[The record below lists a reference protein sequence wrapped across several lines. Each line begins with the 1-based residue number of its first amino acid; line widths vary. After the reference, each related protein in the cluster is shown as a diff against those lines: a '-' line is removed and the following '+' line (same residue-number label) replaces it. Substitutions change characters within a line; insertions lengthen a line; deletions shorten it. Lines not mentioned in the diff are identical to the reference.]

1 MLCIGFQVTP
11 IYLLLLSKYRTN
23 TINNNM
29 TILSRVC
36 SAVALVPLVGAFA
49 PTSPL
54 TRSST
59 PSSLSM
65 VPIDV
70 NSVIDVATSTLSTT
84 SAMGD
89 FATTAASVDMNSV
102 LGESGLLTSFADQ
115 GQNLAGIFFQQSLL
129 PYLAFLYFLSFRA
142 NKIPAVANFGFQ
154 FVLLFVASTIPAG
167 IISKSV
173 YDTSL
178 ANVDWLH
185 GWAEL
190 LLTTANILIVWGLK
204 EASTGPNQTPA
215 GTPRLASLGLFGL
228 FAAGAALGP
237 GTLGWEAHTGFMAG
251 IGDLSTA
258 TVESLPWVTH
268 TEPVNGLSIP
278 TWAIHFSSVI
288 EYLIAMDLVWKYSE
302 VTNNEKWKGMTW
314 GMLPLHASGVCA
326 CTYHFFYNPSS
337 LQFLVSMQA
346 GFTLLGN
353 LTCAIAAFRIARSNG
368 WNLGEINPF
377 KGEDDTSG
385 LVADGIASEALVLR
399 EPVESNLVLATKVV
413 VATLVLS
420 YATKYGSLGIDL
432 PFNPN
437 TFVGLAMVLGIP
449 GLTAYSYYQRS
460 NGSAEEGENSNPFS
474 FQLGDT
480 SLSMQDVK
488 KFGVAGTVAYVLTE
502 LAFWIVAFPV
512 AGFALYQSTG
522 HWPDVIN
529 ESGDRAAVLAFIF
542 AGANVARLFV
552 PVRLGAAL
560 ALAPW
565 VDANLLNGG
574 DDDSSDAIDAEA
586 ENLR

>member
-1 MLCIGFQVTP
+1 MEIKMMIFLQVLSVITLAP
-11 IYLLLLSKYRTN
+11 I
-23 TINNNM
+23 
-29 TILSRVC
+29 VQ
-36 SAVALVPLVGAFA
+36 AFA
-49 PTSPL
+49 PTPL
-54 TRSST
+54 AST
-59 PSSLSM
+59 PSSLKM
-65 VPIDV
+65 APVDL
-70 NSVIDVATSTLSTT
+70 NSVIDVTSTL
-84 SAMGD
+84 
-89 FATTAASVDMNSV
+89 TTAGATISDIAST
-102 LGESGLLTSFADQ
+102 SGLTLDSVVEGSSLVTSFVDQ

-154 FVLLFVASTIPAG
+154 FVLIFVLSTIPAG
-167 IISKSV
+167 IISKSI
-173 YDTSL
+173 YETSL

-190 LLTTANILIVWGLK
+190 LLTVANILIVWGLK
-204 EASTGPNQTPA
+204 EASTSPNQTPV

-237 GTLGWEAHTGFMAG
+237 GTIGWEAHTGFLAG

-268 TEPVNGLSIP
+268 AEPVNGLTIP

-314 GMLPLHASGVCA
+314 GMLPLHASGICA

-353 LTCAIAAFRIARSNG
+353 LTCAIAAFRIARANG
-368 WNLGEINPF
+368 WNLGEVNPF

-385 LVADGIASEALVLR
+385 LVADGIAAEALVLR
-399 EPVESNLVLATKVV
+399 EPADSNLILASKVI
-413 VATLVLS
+413 AGTLFLS
-420 YATKYGSLGIDL
+420 YAVKYGSLGLDL
-432 PFNPN
+432 PFQPN
-437 TFVGLAMVLGIP
+437 GAVALAMVLGIP

-460 NGSAEEGENSNPFS
+460 NGSAEEGESNNFS

-480 SLSMQDVK
+480 SLSMSDVK
-488 KFGVAGTVAYVLTE
+488 KYGVAGTVAYVLTE
-502 LAFWIVAFPV
+502 LAFWVVAFPV
-512 AGFALYQSTG
+512 AATALYQSTG

-529 ESGDRAAVLAFIF
+529 ESADRAAVLAFIF

-565 VDANLLNGG
+565 VDANLLNGEG
-574 DDDSSDAIDAEA
+574 GIDAIDTEA
-586 ENLR
+586 EELR

>member
-1 MLCIGFQVTP
+1 
-11 IYLLLLSKYRTN
+11 
-23 TINNNM
+23 
-29 TILSRVC
+29 
-36 SAVALVPLVGAFA
+36 
-49 PTSPL
+49 
-54 TRSST
+54 
-59 PSSLSM
+59 M
-65 VPIDV
+65 VPFDV
-70 NSVIDVATSTLSTT
+70 NSAIDVT
-84 SAMGD
+84 SAMSSNIMADAG
-89 FATTAASVDMNSV
+89 ASVTAAIESNS
-102 LGESGLLTSFADQ
+102 LLTSFADQ

-129 PYLAFLYFLSFRA
+129 PYLAFIYFLSFRA

-173 YDTSL
+173 YETSL

-190 LLTTANILIVWGLK
+190 LLTVANILIVWGLK
-204 EASTGPNQTPA
+204 EASTSPNQTPA
-215 GTPRLASLGLFGL
+215 GTPRLAAFGLFGL
-228 FAAGAALGP
+228 FAAGCALGP
-237 GTLGWEAHTGFMAG
+237 GTIGWEAHTGFMAG

-268 TEPVNGLSIP
+268 TEPINGLSIP
-278 TWAIHFSSVI
+278 TWIIHFSSVI
-288 EYLIAMDLVWKYSE
+288 EYLIAMDLIWKYSE
-302 VTNNEKWKGMTW
+302 VTGNEKWKGMSW

-353 LTCAIAAFRIARSNG
+353 ITCAIAAFRIARENG
-368 WNLGEINPF
+368 WTLSEVNPF
-377 KGEDDTSG
+377 RKEDDPAI
-385 LVADGIASEALVLR
+385 LAADGIAAEALVLR
-399 EPVESNLVLATKVV
+399 EPVESNAVLAAKVT
-413 VATLVLS
+413 AGTLFLS
-420 YATKYGSLGIDL
+420 YAVKYGSLGLDL
-432 PFNPN
+432 PFEPN
-437 TFVGLAMVLGIP
+437 AFVGLALVLGLP
-449 GLTAYSYYQRS
+449 GLTAYTFYQRG
-460 NGSAEEGENSNPFS
+460 NAAEDGESKPFS

-480 SLSMQDVK
+480 SLSMADVK
-488 KFGVAGTVAYVLTE
+488 KYGVAGTVAYILTE

-512 AGFALYQSTG
+512 AAFALYNSTG

-529 ESGDRAAVLAFIF
+529 ETGDRAAVLAFIF

-565 VDANLLNGG
+565 VDENLLNR
-574 DDDSSDAIDAEA
+574 DDAIDAEA
-586 ENLR
+586 EEV

>member
-1 MLCIGFQVTP
+1 
-11 IYLLLLSKYRTN
+11 
-23 TINNNM
+23 M
-29 TILSRVC
+29 TIFSRVC
-36 SAVALVPLVGAFA
+36 SAVALVHMVGAFA
-49 PTSPL
+49 PSSPL
-54 TRSST
+54 TRST
-59 PSSLSM
+59 PTSLNLAPM
-65 VPIDV
+65 DL
-70 NSVIDVATSTLSTT
+70 NSVIDVASTMSTSGVM
-84 SAMGD
+84 MGD
-89 FATTAASVDMNSV
+89 LTTAASASLDSV
-102 LGESGLLTSFADQ
+102 VESSSFLTSFVDQ

-129 PYLAFLYFLSFRA
+129 PYLAFMYFLSFRA

-167 IISKSV
+167 IISRAV

-190 LLTTANILIVWGLK
+190 LLTVANIYIVWGLK
-204 EASTGPNQTPA
+204 EGSTNPNQTPA
-215 GTPRLASLGLFGL
+215 GTPRLAAIGIFGL
-228 FAAGAALGP
+228 FAAGCALGP
-237 GTLGWEAHTGFMAG
+237 NVIGWEAHTGFMAG
-251 IGDLSTA
+251 IGDLSPA

-268 TEPVNGLSIP
+268 TEPINGLTIP

-288 EYLIAMDLVWKYSE
+288 EYLIAMDLVWKYAE

-314 GMLPLHASGVCA
+314 GMLPLHASSICA

-353 LTCAIAAFRIARSNG
+353 LTCAIAAFRIAKENG
-368 WNLGEINPF
+368 WTFNELNPF

-385 LVADGIASEALVLR
+385 LVADGIAAEALVLR
-399 EPVESNLVLATKVV
+399 EPVESNLVLALKVV
-413 VATLVLS
+413 AGTVFLS
-420 YATKYGSLGIDL
+420 YAVKYGSLGLDL
-432 PFNPN
+432 PFEANS
-437 TFVGLAMVLGIP
+437 FVALAMVLGFP

-460 NGSAEEGENSNPFS
+460 NGSASEESNPFT
-474 FQLGDT
+474 FQFGDT
-480 SLSMQDVK
+480 GLSMSDVK

-512 AGFALYQSTG
+512 AATALYQSTG

-565 VDANLLNGG
+565 VDANLLNGE
-574 DDDSSDAIDAEA
+574 STSDAIDAEA
-586 ENLR
+586 KKLR

>member
-1 MLCIGFQVTP
+1 M
-11 IYLLLLSKYRTN
+11 TN
-23 TINNNM
+23 FF
-29 TILSRVC
+29 RV
-36 SAVALVPLVGAFA
+36 SSAAVAIATISGVGAFA
-49 PTSPL
+49 PSSPL
-54 TRSST
+54 QRSLTSNGA
-59 PSSLSM
+59 SLSM
-65 VPIDV
+65 VPFDV
-70 NSVIDVATSTLSTT
+70 NSAIDVT
-84 SAMGD
+84 SAMSSNIMADAG
-89 FATTAASVDMNSV
+89 ASVTTAIESNS
-102 LGESGLLTSFADQ
+102 LLTSFADQ

-129 PYLAFLYFLSFRA
+129 PYLAFIYFLSFRA

-173 YDTSL
+173 YETSL

-190 LLTTANILIVWGLK
+190 LLTVANILIVWGLK
-204 EASTGPNQTPA
+204 EASTSPNQTPA
-215 GTPRLASLGLFGL
+215 GTPRLAAFGLFGL
-228 FAAGAALGP
+228 FAAGCALGP
-237 GTLGWEAHTGFMAG
+237 GTIGWEAHTGFMAG

-268 TEPVNGLSIP
+268 TEPINGLSIP
-278 TWAIHFSSVI
+278 TWIIHFSSVI
-288 EYLIAMDLVWKYSE
+288 EYLIAMDLIWKYSE
-302 VTNNEKWKGMTW
+302 VTGNEKWKGMSW

-353 LTCAIAAFRIARSNG
+353 ITCAIAAFRIARENG
-368 WNLGEINPF
+368 WTLSEVNPF
-377 KGEDDTSG
+377 RKEDDPAI
-385 LVADGIASEALVLR
+385 LAADGIAAEALVLR
-399 EPVESNLVLATKVV
+399 EPVESNAVLAAKVT
-413 VATLVLS
+413 AGTLFLS
-420 YATKYGSLGIDL
+420 YAVKYGSLGLDL
-432 PFNPN
+432 PFEPN
-437 TFVGLAMVLGIP
+437 AFVGLAVVLGLP
-449 GLTAYSYYQRS
+449 GLTAYTFYQRG
-460 NGSAEEGENSNPFS
+460 NAAEDGESKPFS

-480 SLSMQDVK
+480 SLSMADVK
-488 KFGVAGTVAYVLTE
+488 KYGVAGTVAYILTE

-512 AGFALYQSTG
+512 AAFALYNSTG

-529 ESGDRAAVLAFIF
+529 ETGDRAAVLAFIF

-565 VDANLLNGG
+565 VDENLLNR
-574 DDDSSDAIDAEA
+574 DDAIDAEA
-586 ENLR
+586 EEV

>member
-1 MLCIGFQVTP
+1 
-11 IYLLLLSKYRTN
+11 
-23 TINNNM
+23 M
-29 TILSRVC
+29 TISLQILS
-36 SAVALVPLVGAFA
+36 AIALVPLVGAFA
-49 PTSPL
+49 PTPL
-54 TRSST
+54 ASN
-59 PSSLSM
+59 PSSLKMAPVDLNSVVDITSTLTTAGTAM
-65 VPIDV
+65 SDISSASSLTLD
-70 NSVIDVATSTLSTT
+70 SVIDGSSL
-84 SAMGD
+84 M
-89 FATTAASVDMNSV
+89 
-102 LGESGLLTSFADQ
+102 TSFVDQ

-154 FVLLFVASTIPAG
+154 FVLMFVLSTIPAG

-173 YDTSL
+173 YETSL

-190 LLTTANILIVWGLK
+190 LLTVANILIVWGLK
-204 EASTGPNQTPA
+204 EASTSPNQTPA
-215 GTPRLASLGLFGL
+215 GTPRLASFGLFGL

-237 GTLGWEAHTGFMAG
+237 GTIGWEAHTGFLAG
-251 IGDLSTA
+251 VGDLSTA

-268 TEPVNGLSIP
+268 AEPVNGLTIP

-288 EYLIAMDLVWKYSE
+288 EYLIAMDLIWKYSE

-314 GMLPLHASGVCA
+314 GMLPLHASGICA

-337 LQFLVSMQA
+337 LQFIVSMQA

-353 LTCAIAAFRIARSNG
+353 LTCAIAAFRIARANG
-368 WNLGEINPF
+368 WNLGEVNPF

-385 LVADGIASEALVLR
+385 LVADGIAAEALVLR
-399 EPVESNLVLATKVV
+399 EPAESNLMLASKVI
-413 VATLVLS
+413 ATTLFLS
-420 YATKYGSLGIDL
+420 YAVKYGSLGLDL
-432 PFNPN
+432 PFQPN
-437 TFVGLAMVLGIP
+437 GVVALAIVLGIP

-460 NGSAEEGENSNPFS
+460 NGAAEEGESNPFT
-474 FQLGDT
+474 FQFGDN
-480 SLSMQDVK
+480 SLSMSDVK
-488 KFGVAGTVAYVLTE
+488 KYGVAGTVAYVLTE

-512 AGFALYQSTG
+512 AATALYQSTG

-529 ESGDRAAVLAFIF
+529 ESADRAAVLAFIF

-565 VDANLLNGG
+565 VDANLLNGEG
-574 DDDSSDAIDAEA
+574 SADAIDTEA
-586 ENLR
+586 EDLR